1 MSARDRYKSNDS
13 IIKEADDGQRTNGR
27 PTGLIL
33 IRGRKVDRESFHRRY
48 M

>member
-1 MSARDRYKSNDS
+1 MLEIEINRVNS
-13 IIKEADDGQRTNGR
+13 IIKEADDGQRTNG
-27 PTGLIL
+27 PTALIL